1 MILEIEP
8 MDLGED
14 VRAIGLELVDGPDRE
29 PVRGADA
36 AEVWSAVLPVLA
48 GKEPWVLD
56 FLSKADRLRA
66 FCKQKDLSFRE
77 VSRAVTIVTAPKP
90 EILTQLFQTFS
101 AETLGIRVGAETQ
114 HPDDPLERELAS
126 RGLDAYHAAYPR
138 YSFCGICDLEN
149 GSLVLLSASLW
160 ATEAARR
167 VRPALNDTNVKV
179 QIAS

>member
-36 AEVWSAVLPVLA
+36 AEIWSAVLPVLA
-48 GKEPWVLD
+48 GKGPWVLD

-66 FCKQKDLSFRE
+66 FCQTKAIPSRE
-77 VSRAVTIVTAPKP
+77 VSRTVTVVTAPKP
-90 EILTQLFQTFS
+90 EILMQLFQTFS
-101 AETLGIRVGAETQ
+101 AESIGIRVRAEGQ
-114 HPDDPLERELAS
+114 IPDTALEGELAS

-149 GSLVLLSASLW
+149 GSLVLLSAALW
-160 ATEAARR
+160 ATEVARR
-167 VRPALNDTNVKV
+167 IRPALNGTDVKI

>member
-29 PVRGADA
+29 PVRGPDA
-36 AEVWSAVLPVLA
+36 AEVWGAVLPVLA
-48 GKEPWVLD
+48 GKESWVLD

-66 FCKQKDLSFRE
+66 FCEAKNIPVRE
-77 VSRAVTIVTAPKP
+77 VSRAVTVLTPPSP
-90 EILTQLFQTFS
+90 EILVQLFQNFS
-101 AETLGIRVGAETQ
+101 AETLGVRAGSESQ
-114 HPDDPLERELAS
+114 RPDASLESELAS
-126 RGLDAYHAAYPR
+126 RGLDAYHSAYPR

-149 GSLVLLSASLW
+149 ASLVLLSASLW

-167 VRPALNDTNVKV
+167 IRPALSGTSVKV

>member
-48 GKEPWVLD
+48 GKESWLLD

-66 FCKQKDLSFRE
+66 FCKAKNIPFRE
-77 VSRAVTIVTAPKP
+77 ASRAVTVLTPPSP
-90 EILTQLFQTFS
+90 EILAQLLRTFG
-101 AETLGIRVGAETQ
+101 AETLGIRSGQEAQ
-114 HPDDPLERELAS
+114 LSDDSLEADLAI
-126 RGLDAYHAAYPR
+126 RGLDAYHAAYAR
-138 YSFCGICDLEN
+138 YAFCGIFDLEN
-149 GSLVLLSASLW
+149 GSLVLLSTSLW

-167 VRPALNDTNVKV
+167 IRPALNGTSVKV
-179 QIAS
+179 QIAP

>member
-14 VRAIGLELVDGPDRE
+14 VRAIGLELVDGSDRE

-36 AEVWSAVLPVLA
+36 AEVWGAVVPVLT
-48 GKEPWVLD
+48 GKEPSALD

-66 FCKQKDLSFRE
+66 FCKQKDLPFRE

-101 AETLGIRVGAETQ
+101 AETLGIRVGADAQ
-114 HPDDPLERELAS
+114 RPDTALEGELAS

-160 ATEAARR
+160 ATEVARR
-167 VRPALNDTNVKV
+167 IRPALNGTDVKI